1 MSPEPSTTVSS
12 AAHSGAEYNE
22 EYLREVI
29 ETASGFMLSQ
39 HDIVVPGEFKRHNIS
54 NQHRVS
60 NDHRIILFWS
70 DEHSEP
76 EPRPLYRVA
85 QTGAKE

>member
-1 MSPEPSTTVSS
+1 MSPTANTTASS
-12 AAHSGAEYNE
+12 GSHDGVVFNE
-22 EYLREVI
+22 EYLRGVVG
-29 ETASGFMLSQ
+29 TASGFMLSQ

-60 NDHRIILFWS
+60 NDHRIILYWS

-76 EPRPLYRVA
+76 EPRRL
-85 QTGAKE
+85 